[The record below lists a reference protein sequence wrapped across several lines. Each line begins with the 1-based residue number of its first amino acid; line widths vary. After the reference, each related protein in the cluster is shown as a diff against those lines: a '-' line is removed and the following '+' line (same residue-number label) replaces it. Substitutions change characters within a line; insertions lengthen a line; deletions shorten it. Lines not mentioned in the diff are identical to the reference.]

1 MAFFITDGDI
11 RTILTDGG
19 FMKIGRGLEI
29 SESEGIRYLDV
40 TGGSGPT
47 IEIDDHLD
55 ENSTNPVQN
64 KIITEALQ
72 NIIAQAVEIE
82 AGNGINVDKDV
93 QNNKYT
99 ISAIAALEN
108 DGLNNPIFVDSE
120 GIKFSKDLDAGV
132 Y

>member
-29 SESEGIRYLDV
+29 SEEEGIRYLNV

-72 NIIAQAVEIE
+72 NIITQAVEVE

-93 QNNKYT
+93 
-99 ISAIAALEN
+99 
-108 DGLNNPIFVDSE
+108 
-120 GIKFSKDLDAGV
+120 
-132 Y
+132 

>member
-29 SESEGIRYLDV
+29 SEEEGIRYLNV

-55 ENSTNPVQN
+55 VNSTNPVQN

-72 NIIAQAVEIE
+72 NIITQAVEIE

-99 ISAIAALEN
+99 ISAIAAPEN

>member
-29 SESEGIRYLDV
+29 SENEGIRYLDV
-40 TGGSGPT
+40 TGGPGPT

-72 NIIAQAVEIE
+72 NIITQAVEIE

-99 ISAIAALEN
+99 ISAIAAPEN

>member
-29 SESEGIRYLDV
+29 SEEEGIRYLNV
-40 TGGSGPT
+40 IGGSGPT

-72 NIIAQAVEIE
+72 NIITQAVEIE

-99 ISAIAALEN
+99 ISAIAASEN